1 MATEAQINAVVG
13 AVVAS
18 FGGDVALFQTFLMR
32 AKLETEAAALQS
44 AIRKAQTERDAD
56 VTNAEITIQDLQAQ
70 YQVKIAEID
79 NL

>member
-13 AVVAS
+13 AVVEA
-18 FGGDVALFQTFLMR
+18 FGGDVALFQTFLIR

-56 VTNAEITIQDLQAQ
+56 LTGAEMII
-70 YQVKIAEID
+70 
-79 NL
+79 